1 MSYGLRKLN
10 TRTKLVAAALAL
22 AMAGVSHA
30 QTQVGGGATLPSIGY
45 VGNNAATNLQVWGNS
60 TTNPTDP
67 IAPGSLFGVY
77 EAQTGFPNI
86 SYCLTG
92 SGAGKD
98 ILAGGTIGGVA
109 FSVQNTCTK
118 NSAGTVTGFGADLT
132 GVDRSDLSQPD
143 FIGAD
148 SPLALSDYVNYQDN
162 HGTTA
167 FPTQFPAVAGAVALA
182 FNLIDSQ
189 GNQVTSSEV
198 NFSTA
203 QVCEIFSGTVSN
215 WDSTDLAS
223 AFTLPSGDSI
233 PSEPINVQFR
243 SDGSGTTFSL
253 SNFLSANCGA
263 LVTSNVFEANQ
274 AFTSVVA
281 KFFPNGVPN
290 GVPVGTPLWAG
301 ASGNPAVANAVA
313 TTANSIG
320 YVETANA
327 LATAPGLQ
335 FADVAGKS
343 PTANFGSPLP
353 IAASDVVF
361 NQVISGTNNTNGT
374 AALEALSTGSSTP
387 PPTGSK
393 CIVLVPPADYATAGS
408 RGGIVPSTSYPI
420 VAISYLLANAQGT
433 ESTDLTNTRN
443 LVNAPYNST
452 ITGSVTTIGPAPLG
466 PTQTGTGLAF
476 LTVASGA
483 FSGTAPG
490 TCVNSGE

>member
-1 MSYGLRKLN
+1 MSYGLRKLS
-10 TRTKLVAAALAL
+10 TGTKLVAVAFAL

-45 VGNNAATNLQVWGNS
+45 VGINAATNLQVWGNS

-77 EAQTGFPNI
+77 EAQTGFPNV

-109 FSVQNTCTK
+109 FSVQNSCTK

-148 SPLALSDYVNYQDN
+148 SPLAASDYLNYQTS
-162 HGTTA
+162 HGTAA

-189 GNQVTSSEV
+189 NHQVTSSEV

-203 QVCEIFSGTVSN
+203 QVCEIFSGTVTN

-223 AFTLPSGDSI
+223 AFTLPAGDSI
-233 PSEPINVQFR
+233 LSAPINVQFR

-253 SNFLSANCGA
+253 SNFLANNCGTDI
-263 LVTSNVFEANQ
+263 TSHVFEANQ

-281 KFFPNGVPN
+281 NFFPSGVPSGN
-290 GVPVGTPLWAG
+290 GTTTPLWAG

-313 TTANSIG
+313 DKANSIG

-327 LATAPGLQ
+327 LATNPGLN
-335 FADVAGKS
+335 FADVNSKS
-343 PTANFGSPLP
+343 PITNFGSPLS
-353 IAASDVVF
+353 IASGDVVF
-361 NQVISGTNNTNGT
+361 NEVINNTNNTNGT
-374 AALEALSTGSSTP
+374 AALEALSSVPNVTAP
-387 PPTGSK
+387 PADSK
-393 CIVLVPPADYATAGS
+393 CIVLVPPADYAIAGS

-433 ESTDLTNTRN
+433 ESGDLTNTQN
-443 LVNAPYNST
+443 LVNAPYNSS
-452 ITGSVTTIGPAPLG
+452 ITGSVTTIGA
-466 PTQTGTGLAF
+466 GTGLAF
-476 LTVASGA
+476 LTVSSSA
-483 FSGTAPG
+483 FSSTAPG